1 MLEPTII
8 RRDLLLPKEVE
19 SIKEQAVQLE
29 SPKVE
34 IKVEEPVKSNLN
46 LSSVKGYRE
55 KKKELKYLKI
65 KNEAILELR
74 NALKIFNKEELSLNH
89 SVVLFCCQIVEDLF
103 TSKGKGEIKKEVVIE
118 VCKEFFDDKASV
130 VEMVIDLVFEKI
142 TKTTMFRRNKNK
154 IKSIGFFLLEKITPN
169 LQSLSTSKL
178 KAL

>member
-8 RRDLLLPKEVE
+8 RRDLLPLKEV
-19 SIKEQAVQLE
+19 EQAVQLE
-29 SPKVE
+29 PAKVE
-34 IKVEEPVKSNLN
+34 VKVEEPVKSSLN

-74 NALKIFNKEELSLNH
+74 NALKIFNKEELTLNH

-103 TSKGKGEIKKEVVIE
+103 TSKGKGEIKKQVVVE
-118 VCKEFFDDKASV
+118 VCREFFDDKTSL
-130 VEMVIDLVFEKI
+130 VEMVIDLIFEKV
-142 TKTTMFRRNKNK
+142 TKTTLFRRNKNK
-154 IKSIGFFLLEKITPN
+154 LKSIGFFLLEKITPN

>member
-8 RRDLLLPKEVE
+8 RRDLLPPKEV
-19 SIKEQAVQLE
+19 EQAVQLE
-29 SPKVE
+29 PVKVE
-34 IKVEEPVKSNLN
+34 VKVEEPVKSSLN

-74 NALKIFNKEELSLNH
+74 NALKIFNKEELNLNH

-103 TSKGKGEIKKEVVIE
+103 TSKSKGEIKKQVVVE
-118 VCKEFFDDKASV
+118 VCREFFDDKASL
-130 VEMVIDLVFEKI
+130 VEMVIDLVFEKV
-142 TKTTMFRRNKNK
+142 TKTTLFRRNKNK

>member
-8 RRDLLLPKEVE
+8 RRDLLLPQEVE
-19 SIKEQAVQLE
+19 SVKEQAVQLE
-29 SPKVE
+29 LPKVE
-34 IKVEEPVKSNLN
+34 TKVEEPVKSNLN

-74 NALKIFNKEELSLNH
+74 NALKIFNKDELCLNH

-103 TSKGKGEIKKEVVIE
+103 TSKGKGQIKKEVVLE
-118 VCKEFFDDKASV
+118 VCKEFFDNKDSV
-130 VEMVIDLVFEKI
+130 VEMVIDLVFEKV
-142 TKTTMFRRNKNK
+142 TKTTLFRRNKNK

>member
-1 MLEPTII
+1 MLEPSII
-8 RRDLLLPKEVE
+8 RRDLLPLQEVE
-19 SIKEQAVQLE
+19 QVKESVQLE

-34 IKVEEPVKSNLN
+34 VKVEEPVKSNLN

-65 KNEAILELR
+65 KNEAIVELR
-74 NALKIFNKEELSLNH
+74 NALKIFNKEELCLNH

-118 VCKEFFDDKASV
+118 VCKEFFDDKASL
-130 VEMVIDLVFEKI
+130 VEMVVDLVFEKV
-142 TKTTMFRRNKNK
+142 TKTTLFRRNKNK
-154 IKSIGFFLLEKITPN
+154 LKSIGFFLLEKITPN

>member
-8 RRDLLLPKEVE
+8 RRDLLLSKEVE

-118 VCKEFFDDKASV
+118 VCKEFFDEKASL
-130 VEMVIDLVFEKI
+130 VEMVIDLVFEKV

>member
-8 RRDLLLPKEVE
+8 RRDLLLPQEVE
-19 SIKEQAVQLE
+19 SVKEQAVQLE
-29 SPKVE
+29 LPKVE
-34 IKVEEPVKSNLN
+34 TKVEEPVKSNLN

-74 NALKIFNKEELSLNH
+74 NALKIFNKDELCLNH

-103 TSKGKGEIKKEVVIE
+103 TSKGKGQIKKEVVLE

-130 VEMVIDLVFEKI
+130 VEMVIDLVFEKV
-142 TKTTMFRRNKNK
+142 TKTTIFRRNKNK

>member
-8 RRDLLLPKEVE
+8 RRDLLPPKEVE
-19 SIKEQAVQLE
+19 PVKEESVQLE
-29 SPKVE
+29 LPKVE
-34 IKVEEPVKSNLN
+34 TKVEEPVKSNLN

-74 NALKIFNKEELSLNH
+74 NALKIFNKDELCLNH

-103 TSKGKGEIKKEVVIE
+103 TSKGKGQIKKEVVLE
-118 VCKEFFDDKASV
+118 VCKEFFDNKDSV
-130 VEMVIDLVFEKI
+130 VEMVIDLVFEKV
-142 TKTTMFRRNKNK
+142 TKTTLFRRNKNK

>member
-8 RRDLLLPKEVE
+8 RRDLLPPKEV
-19 SIKEQAVQLE
+19 EQAVQLE
-29 SPKVE
+29 PVKVE
-34 IKVEEPVKSNLN
+34 VKVEEPVKSSLN

-74 NALKIFNKEELSLNH
+74 NALKIFNKEELTLNH

-103 TSKGKGEIKKEVVIE
+103 TSKSKGEIKKQVVVE
-118 VCKEFFDDKASV
+118 VCREFFDDKASL
-130 VEMVIDLVFEKI
+130 VEMVIDLVFEKV
-142 TKTTMFRRNKNK
+142 TKTTLFRRNKNK

>member
-8 RRDLLLPKEVE
+8 RRDLLPPQEVE
-19 SIKEQAVQLE
+19 PLKELEVQLE

-34 IKVEEPVKSNLN
+34 ETVKSSLN

-103 TSKGKGEIKKEVVIE
+103 TSKGKGEIKKAVVVE
-118 VCKEFFDDKASV
+118 VCKEFFDNKTSL
-130 VEMVIDLVFEKI
+130 VEMVIDLVFEKV
-142 TKTTMFRRNKNK
+142 TKTTLFRRNKNK
-154 IKSIGFFLLEKITPN
+154 LKSIGFFLLEKITPN